1 MKVAVGDT
9 HGAGFIVLVLLRC
22 EIMGENAATD
32 PIGALE
38 DVDAVAFT
46 LQEQCSVES
55 GDAPTDDT
63 DVKGCR
69 LG

>member
-1 MKVAVGDT
+1 MS
-9 HGAGFIVLVLLRC
+9 
-22 EIMGENAATD
+22 ENAATD

-38 DVDAVAFT
+38 DVDAVAFA

-63 DVKGCR
+63 DVKGWR